1 MVFLFRLISRSRNI
15 YHSLPTSFNHS
26 RPGASEKLSNTN
38 IACLYILTAYTIL
51 VNRGNSLCRY
61 NDTSL
66 KIVRGSQFLIDIKLM
81 IICII
86 HYLFDLIQ
94 GSFPDKPIIIFP
106 KIEKAWQAPRAPLQR
121 SLPLTADRCR
131 LQQLQHSSLSTLHH
145 SFTHC
150 TNIGAWSLGKLRS
163 KKEGGLF
170 LKGKRNINLDTI
182 HNVM

>member
-66 KIVRGSQFLIDIKLM
+66 KIVQWSQLLIDIKSM

-94 GSFPDKPIIIFP
+94 GSFLQTSNYNFSQDWKS
-106 KIEKAWQAPRAPLQR
+106 QASLSGPPAEVPPTHCRPLQAAAAAALF
-121 SLPLTADRCR
+121 SLNT
-131 LQQLQHSSLSTLHH
+131 SSLLH
-145 SFTHC
+145 
-150 TNIGAWSLGKLRS
+150 SL
-163 KKEGGLF
+163 
-170 LKGKRNINLDTI
+170 
-182 HNVM
+182 H